1 MSPKAHTQNV
11 DVEKLRRV
19 GNNRRVRGSRVW
31 ALTDYYLQQ
40 NRRPPKIGQDNAAPP
55 PVRRARRSR
64 AQINAG
70 RAAEERKRMA
80 NVEEAMAAAEAN
92 ARRIRE
98 QAEAASVAGAEVEGA
113 SRAAADARKASR
125 AAEDARRDATLRES
139 MAAAARVNEANARQF
154 REQAE
159 AAWAASAAEY
169 ARRDAALREPMAA
182 TAVASQETS
191 RAAVLHESLERRRSL
206 PHSYPAGRGK
216 TPAFGQLDIPQPGE
230 SDYSSLG
237 NASEMSLG
245 PSAAAAD
252 ESIACNPF
260 VEIWGTRRQVL
271 FSVPVDNGMYEALHY
286 LMLSARREG
295 YDVELFLRAGIGKT
309 PAEGALCS
317 PRLPKLFSP
326 DPASSCSRSPKATV

>member
-1 MSPKAHTQNV
+1 
-11 DVEKLRRV
+11 
-19 GNNRRVRGSRVW
+19 
-31 ALTDYYLQQ
+31 
-40 NRRPPKIGQDNAAPP
+40 
-55 PVRRARRSR
+55 
-64 AQINAG
+64 
-70 RAAEERKRMA
+70 
-80 NVEEAMAAAEAN
+80 
-92 ARRIRE
+92 
-98 QAEAASVAGAEVEGA
+98 
-113 SRAAADARKASR
+113 
-125 AAEDARRDATLRES
+125 

-252 ESIACNPF
+252 ESIACKP
-260 VEIWGTRRQVL
+260 VRRDMGN
-271 FSVPVDNGMYEALHY
+271 SEA
-286 LMLSARREG
+286 
-295 YDVELFLRAGIGKT
+295 
-309 PAEGALCS
+309 GAI
-317 PRLPKLFSP
+317 
-326 DPASSCSRSPKATV
+326 